1 MAIERTDW
9 ERLIDEGETARKY
22 AYFAAYRDMEPKK
35 RSIDM
40 VAKDTGKSVEYLQ
53 ALSRQYRWNQRVEK
67 FDDFVDHKMRAEGM
81 KRAERIRLS
90 SLALSE
96 KMLTLAE
103 QSLDAKSASQLSVR
117 ETREYI
123 KAAVALAEVYKDDNA
138 KQRDWLDHEDTGADV
153 VIYLPEIE
161 GSGSEGE

>member
-1 MAIERTDW
+1 MDW

-22 AYFAAYRDMEPKK
+22 AYFAAYRDMEPKR

-40 VAKDTGKSVEYLQ
+40 VAADTGKSVEYLQ
-53 ALSRQYRWNQRVEK
+53 SLARQYRWNQRVEK
-67 FDDFVDHKMRAEGM
+67 FDDFVDRRMRNEGL
-81 KRAERIRLS
+81 KRAERIRLA

-103 QSLDAKSASQLSVR
+103 QSLDGKTASQLSVR

-138 KQRDWLDHEDTGADV
+138 KQREWLEHEDSGADV
-153 VIYLPEIE
+153 VIYLPEIDGE
-161 GSGSEGE
+161 ESEVV